1 MERNKRIECKHVSLH
16 QFRNK
21 TLLCYVV
28 PFTPLMCHFL
38 LQPRK
43 LYYLNLHFFVYFFLV
58 SQLVTINS
66 LPVFQFVLFIKG
78 MTFWWLYINLNK
90 RIEILVLSNERI
102 YWSRD
107 NLVTKLLRKINNW
120 RKTSVRFVVNL
131 SDNFIVNIIFPGDF
145 LIEIKIVSWV
155 YFFLF
160 LNIIIFSKVEMGN
173 IQFIFLALSSD

>member
-1 MERNKRIECKHVSLH
+1 MLCGAIYTIDVSFSFATAQVILPE
-16 QFRNK
+16 FA
-21 TLLCYVV
+21 LLY
-28 PFTPLMCHFL
+28 LFL
-38 LQPRK
+38 
-43 LYYLNLHFFVYFFLV
+43 F
-58 SQLVTINS
+58 STINS

-102 YWSRD
+102 YCSRD
-107 NLVTKLLRKINNW
+107 NLVTKLLRKINNL
-120 RKTSVRFVVNL
+120 RKSVRVVVNL

-173 IQFIFLALSSD
+173 IQFFF

>member
-1 MERNKRIECKHVSLH
+1 MLCGAIYTIDVSFSFATTQVILPE
-16 QFRNK
+16 FA
-21 TLLCYVV
+21 LLY
-28 PFTPLMCHFL
+28 LFL
-38 LQPRK
+38 
-43 LYYLNLHFFVYFFLV
+43 F
-58 SQLVTINS
+58 STINS

-102 YWSRD
+102 YCSRD
-107 NLVTKLLRKINNW
+107 NLVTKLLRKINNL
-120 RKTSVRFVVNL
+120 RKSVRVVVNL

-173 IQFIFLALSSD
+173 IQFFFSSQVIS

>member
-1 MERNKRIECKHVSLH
+1 MERNKRRECKHVSLH

-38 LQPRK
+38 LRPRK
-43 LYYLNLHFFVYFFLV
+43 LYYLNLHFFIYFFLV

-102 YWSRD
+102 YCSRD
-107 NLVTKLLRKINNW
+107 NLVTKLLRKINNL
-120 RKTSVRFVVNL
+120 RKSVRVVVNL

-173 IQFIFLALSSD
+173 IQFFFSSQVIS

>member
-1 MERNKRIECKHVSLH
+1 MLCGAIYTIDVSFSFATTQVILPE
-16 QFRNK
+16 FA
-21 TLLCYVV
+21 LLY
-28 PFTPLMCHFL
+28 LFL
-38 LQPRK
+38 
-43 LYYLNLHFFVYFFLV
+43 F
-58 SQLVTINS
+58 STINS

-102 YWSRD
+102 YCSRD
-107 NLVTKLLRKINNW
+107 NLVTKLLRKINNL
-120 RKTSVRFVVNL
+120 RKSVRVVVNL

-173 IQFIFLALSSD
+173 IQFFF